1 MNSGKIYIWCCYS
14 VRSFINFL
22 DKYKL
27 PPFRVISLSHVTM
40 VALQVIYIRKT
51 VFLIVLTQILMPI
64 KR

>member
-27 PPFRVISLSHVTM
+27 FPFRVISFSHVPM
-40 VALQVIYIRKT
+40 VEIQIVYIRKT
-51 VFLIVLTQILMPI
+51 VFVIVI
-64 KR
+64 